1 MNIRTTTLS
10 FLLLCLLAATAG
22 AGTTPENGA
31 SNDNWPSFR
40 GPRASGVSDGH
51 SLPTT
56 WSVPEG
62 KNVKWR
68 TEIPGLGHSSPV
80 VWGDRIFLTT
90 AVTDKKAQ
98 LRVGLYG
105 DITPAYDD
113 DVHRFD
119 VLSLDKRSG
128 EILWQRSAHQ
138 GVPKIRRHTKASHAN
153 SSPVT
158 DGAHVVAFFGSEGLY
173 TYDLDGNLKWKKDF
187 GVLNSAF
194 YRAPGA
200 QWGFASSPVIHDGNV
215 IVQCDVTG
223 DSFLAAFDLK
233 DGRELWRTPRDE
245 VPTWSSPTIVEHG
258 GKTQIVANGFKHIGG
273 YDFRTGEEI
282 WQLSGGGDIPVPTPV
297 VAHDLIY
304 VTTGHGDGRPIY
316 AIHPT
321 ASGAISLRR
330 GKTSNEYIAWSE
342 PWGGSYMQTPLV
354 YGDHIYLCRNNGILS
369 CHDAKSGERIYRER
383 LARGNTGFTASA
395 VAGDGK
401 IYYTSEV
408 GDIVVVKAGA
418 EHQVLATN
426 PLDEITMAT
435 PAISEGVLYFRT
447 AEHLIAISE
456 DGVATDPSPSA
467 ER

>member
-1 MNIRTTTLS
+1 MNFRTSIPS
-10 FLLLCLLAATAG
+10 FLLLFLLAAIAG
-22 AGTTPENGA
+22 AATPESEA
-31 SNDNWPSFR
+31 SGDNWPSFR
-40 GPRASGVSDGH
+40 GPRASGVGDGH
-51 SLPTT
+51 PLPTT

-62 KNVKWR
+62 KNVQWR
-68 TEIPGLGHSSPV
+68 TEVPGLGLSSPV

-90 AVTDKKAQ
+90 AVTGKKKAQ

-105 DITPAYDD
+105 DVTPVYDD
-113 DVHRFD
+113 TVHRFD
-119 VLSLDKRSG
+119 VLSFDKRSG
-128 EILWQRSAHQ
+128 EILWQRTAHQ
-138 GVPKIRRHTKASHAN
+138 GVPKIKRHTKASHAN

-158 DGAHVVAFFGSEGLY
+158 DGSHVVVFFGSEGLY
-173 TYDLDGNLKWKKDF
+173 SYDFDGGLKWKKDF

-194 YRAPGA
+194 FRAPGA
-200 QWGFASSPVIHDGNV
+200 QWGFGSSPVIHDGKV

-245 VPTWSSPTIVEHG
+245 VPTWSSPTILEHG
-258 GKTQIVANGFKHIGG
+258 GRTQIVANGFKHIGG

-282 WQLSGGGDIPVPTPV
+282 WKLSGGGDIPVPTPV
-297 VAHDLIY
+297 VAHDLVY
-304 VTTGHGDGRPIY
+304 VTNGHGDGRPIY
-316 AIHPT
+316 AIRAT
-321 ASGAISLRR
+321 ASGVISLGR
-330 GKTSNEYIAWSE
+330 GKTSNQHIAWSE

-369 CHDAKSGERIYRER
+369 CHDARSGERIYRQR

-408 GDIVVVKAGA
+408 GEVIVVKAGA

-426 PLDEITMAT
+426 PLDEIAMAT

-447 AEHLIAISE
+447 TEHLIA
-456 DGVATDPSPSA
+456 VAEGDLEADPNPSA
-467 ER
+467 E